1 MNSWDKKRKK
11 IGSILVGVGVL
22 YLCCAVLCYGETD
35 QEEELLKQLELEQ
48 VERQVQA
55 LVEEDISF
63 QKLVENFLQGKNILQ
78 ENNHPFQWKKMLIGN
93 LGESKEMFGKIL
105 LLILF
110 ASLFS
115 SLSIIFQNKQLEE
128 TSFYMV
134 YLLLFLTLLQSFHGY
149 MEEIAEKIS
158 AIMEFMKVLLPSY
171 HMAVTMASGTITGA
185 AFYQMIMMIIALGEF
200 VMLKLLMPTIRL
212 YILLELVNYLTGE
225 EMLSKMT
232 ELLKNCILWTM
243 KSMLGVILGF
253 QLIQR
258 LLSPAMDAWKR
269 TAMGKTVE
277 AIPGVGNLFGG
288 VAEMVLG
295 SAVLIK
301 NCLGASV
308 LVILIIA
315 AVPPVIRLGF
325 GMLFYQ
331 LLAAVVQPVTD
342 KRMVGCLHTMGVSIG
357 LLLRLLFTLE
367 IMFTLTIAIL
377 AGSLR

>member
-1 MNSWDKKRKK
+1 MNFWDKKRKI
-11 IGSILVGVGVL
+11 IGSILIGVSVF
-22 YLCCAVLCYGETD
+22 YLCCAVMCYGETD
-35 QEEELLKQLELEQ
+35 QEKELLKQLELDK

-63 QKLVENFLQGKNILQ
+63 QKLVEDFLQGKNILQ
-78 ENNHPFQWKKMLIGN
+78 ESNSSSRWKRILRGN
-93 LGESKEMFGKIL
+93 LGVTKEMFGKIIL
-105 LLILF
+105 LVLS

-115 SLSIIFQNKQLEE
+115 NLSIIFQNKQLEE

-134 YLLLFLTLLQSFHGY
+134 YLLLFLALVQSFQGY
-149 MEEIAEKIS
+149 MEEIAGKIS
-158 AIMEFMKVLLPSY
+158 AIMEFMKALLPSY
-171 HMAVTMASGTITGA
+171 HMVVTMASGSGTGA
-185 AFYQMIMMIIALGEF
+185 AFYQIIMMIIALGEF
-200 VMLKLLMPTIRL
+200 VMLKVLMPAIRL

-232 ELLKNCILWTM
+232 ELLKNCILWIM

-277 AIPGVGNLFGG
+277 AIPGVGDLFGG

-308 LVILIIA
+308 LVVMIIA

-342 KRMVGCLHTMGVSIG
+342 KRMVGCLHTMGLSIG

-367 IMFTLTIAIL
+367 VMFTLTIAIL